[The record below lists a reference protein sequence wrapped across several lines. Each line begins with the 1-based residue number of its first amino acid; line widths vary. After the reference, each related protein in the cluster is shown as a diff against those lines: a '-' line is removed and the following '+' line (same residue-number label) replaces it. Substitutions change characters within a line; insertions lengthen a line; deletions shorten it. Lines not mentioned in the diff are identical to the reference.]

1 MAAPV
6 RFALL
11 FAGSVLAFGVPAKG
25 QVPDE
30 IREKLLAIG
39 FGDSLEPSMAI
50 YEPLLLA
57 AAPKGDL
64 VIEKDVRY
72 GEHERNLL
80 DLYRPGG
87 IEGAAVLVYVHGGG
101 YRTGDRDLNPL
112 VYANVPTYFGR
123 HGLLAMSVT
132 YRLAPQANWPSGAE
146 DMRALVAWV
155 RENARRLGGDP
166 DRVYLMGH
174 SAGAT
179 HVATYA
185 FDARFQEAEG
195 HGLAGIVL
203 VSGRYRL
210 RSDPDDPSL
219 DSIREYFGG
228 DPAKYESRSAISHV
242 PGSEVPALL
251 VVAEYDQR
259 NLVETT
265 GELFVALCRRD
276 DGRCPRFLQLRHHNH
291 LSEVFHIN
299 TGDEILGRE
308 ILEFVEAGAAR
319 QRERARAR

>member
-1 MAAPV
+1 MSAAC
-6 RFALL
+6 RFGSL
-11 FAGSVLAFGVPAKG
+11 FTCAIFCFPLAAKS
-25 QVPDE
+25 QVPDDVLK
-30 IREKLLAIG
+30 KLLEIG
-39 FGDSLEPSMAI
+39 FGSSLEPSMAI
-50 YEPLLLA
+50 YEPLLA

-64 VIEKDVRY
+64 VIEKDLRY
-72 GEHERNLL
+72 GENERNLL
-80 DLYRPGG
+80 DLYRPRG

-112 VYANVPTYFGR
+112 VYANIPTYFAR
-123 HGLLAMSVT
+123 HGLLAMSAT
-132 YRLAPQANWPSGAE
+132 YRLAPEAGWPSGAE
-146 DMRALVAWV
+146 DMHALVAWV
-155 RENARRLGGDP
+155 RSNARAHGGDP
-166 DRVYLMGH
+166 DRIFLMGH

-179 HVATYA
+179 HAASYA
-185 FDARFQEAEG
+185 FDARFQPPEG

-210 RSDPDDPSL
+210 RWDQDDPSL
-219 DSIREYFGG
+219 ESIREYFGN
-228 DPAKYESRSAISHV
+228 DPAQYESRSAITHV

-265 GELFVALCRRD
+265 GELFVALCERD

-291 LSEVFHIN
+291 LSEVIHIN

-308 ILEFVEAGAAR
+308 ILDFIQEGARR
-319 QRERARAR
+319 QLENARAR

>member
-1 MAAPV
+1 MAA
-6 RFALL
+6 ALRLGIL
-11 FAGSVLAFGVPAKG
+11 FAGSILACGPAEG

-39 FGDSLEPSMAI
+39 FGDSLEPSMEI
-50 YEPLLLA
+50 YEPLLA

-72 GEHERNLL
+72 GEHERNLV
-80 DLYRPGG
+80 DTYRPRGVAG
-87 IEGAAVLVYVHGGG
+87 AVLVYVHGGG
-101 YRTGDRDLNPL
+101 YRTGDRDLNAL
-112 VYANVPTYFGR
+112 VYANVPTYFAR
-123 HGLLAMSVT
+123 HGLLAMSAT
-132 YRLAPQANWPSGAE
+132 YRLAPQATWPSGAE

-155 RENARRLGGDP
+155 RENARGLGGDP
-166 DRVYLMGH
+166 ERIFLMGH

-185 FDARFQEAEG
+185 FDARFQPPEG

-228 DPAKYESRSAISHV
+228 DPAQYESRSAISHV
-242 PGSEVPALL
+242 RGSEVPALL

-276 DGRCPRFLQLRHHNH
+276 DGRCPRFPQLRHHNH
-291 LSEVFHIN
+291 LSEVFHVN
-299 TGDEILGRE
+299 TGDELLARE
-308 ILEFVEAGAAR
+308 IPDFVSEGAGR
-319 QRERARAR
+319 QRDRSRAR

>member
-1 MAAPV
+1 MAV
-6 RFALL
+6 
-11 FAGSVLAFGVPAKG
+11 
-25 QVPDE
+25 
-30 IREKLLAIG
+30 
-39 FGDSLEPSMAI
+39 
-50 YEPLLLA
+50 YEPLLA

-64 VIEKDVRY
+64 VIEKGLRY
-72 GEHERNLL
+72 GEHERNLV
-80 DLYRPGG
+80 DLYRPRPM
-87 IEGAAVLVYVHGGG
+87 ERAPVLVYVHGGG

-112 VYANVPTYFGR
+112 VYANIPTYFAR
-123 HGLLAMSVT
+123 HGLLAMSAT
-132 YRLAPQANWPSGAE
+132 YRLAPQATWPSGAE
-146 DMRALVAWV
+146 DMGALVAWV
-155 RENARRLGGDP
+155 RENAVRLGGDP
-166 DRVYLMGH
+166 DRVFLMGH

-185 FDARFQEAEG
+185 FDPRFQPPDG

-219 DSIREYFGG
+219 ESIREYFGV
-228 DPAKYESRSAISHV
+228 DAAQYESRSSITHV

-299 TGDEILGRE
+299 TGDELLGRE
-308 ILEFVEAGAAR
+308 ILDFVEEGAAR
-319 QRERARAR
+319 QRERSRAR

>member
-1 MAAPV
+1 MGALSPFRVLIACGIVCAP
-6 RFALL
+6 LT
-11 FAGSVLAFGVPAKG
+11 AKA
-25 QVPDE
+25 QVPEDV
-30 IREKLLAIG
+30 RRKLLEIG
-39 FGDSLEPSMAI
+39 FGSSLEPSMAI
-50 YEPLLLA
+50 YEPLLE

-64 VIEKDVRY
+64 VIEKNVRY

-80 DLYRPGG
+80 DIYRPRG
-87 IEGAAVLVYVHGGG
+87 IERAPVLVYVHGGG
-101 YRTGDRDLNPL
+101 YRSGDRDLNPL
-112 VYANVPTYFGR
+112 VYANIPTYFAR
-123 HGLLAMSVT
+123 HGLLAMSAT
-132 YRLAPQANWPSGAE
+132 YRLAPQASWPSGAE
-146 DMRALVAWV
+146 DMGALVAWV
-155 RENARRLGGDP
+155 RQNAAGLGGDP
-166 DRVYLMGH
+166 ERVFLVGH

-185 FDARFQEAEG
+185 FDARFQPPEG

-210 RSDPDDPSL
+210 RWDPDDPSL
-219 DSIREYFGG
+219 DSIREYFGSE
-228 DPAKYESRSAISHV
+228 PAQYESRSAITHV

-291 LSEVFHIN
+291 LSEVIHIN
-299 TGDEILGRE
+299 TGDELLGRE
-308 ILEFVEAGAAR
+308 ILDFVEGGAAR
-319 QRERARAR
+319 QRAQARAR

>member
-1 MAAPV
+1 MSAAS
-6 RFALL
+6 RFGSL
-11 FAGSVLAFGVPAKG
+11 FTCAIFCFPLAAKS
-25 QVPDE
+25 QVPDDV
-30 IREKLLAIG
+30 RKKLLEIG
-39 FGDSLEPSMAI
+39 FGSSLEPSMAI
-50 YEPLLLA
+50 YEPLLA

-64 VIEKDVRY
+64 VIEKDLRY
-72 GEHERNLL
+72 GENERNLL
-80 DLYRPGG
+80 DLYRPRG

-112 VYANVPTYFGR
+112 VYANIPTYFAR
-123 HGLLAMSVT
+123 HGLLAMSAT
-132 YRLAPQANWPSGAE
+132 YRLAPEAGWPSGAE
-146 DMRALVAWV
+146 DMHALVAWV
-155 RENARRLGGDP
+155 RSNARAHGGDP
-166 DRVYLMGH
+166 DRIFLMGH

-179 HVATYA
+179 HAASYA
-185 FDARFQEAEG
+185 FDARFQPPEG

-210 RSDPDDPSL
+210 RWDPDDPSL
-219 DSIREYFGG
+219 DSIREYFGN
-228 DPAKYESRSAISHV
+228 DPAQYESRSAIPHV

-265 GELFVALCRRD
+265 GELFVALCERD

-291 LSEVFHIN
+291 LSEVIHIN

-308 ILEFVEAGAAR
+308 ILDFIQEGARR
-319 QRERARAR
+319 QLENARAR

>member
-1 MAAPV
+1 MNAPF
-6 RFALL
+6 RFRVLFILVLL
-11 FAGSVLAFGVPAKG
+11 LSFLTAEA
-25 QVPDE
+25 QVPE
-30 IREKLLAIG
+30 NVRRKLHAIG
-39 FGDSLEPSMAI
+39 FGPSLEPSMRI
-50 YEPLLLA
+50 YEPLLA

-64 VIEKDVRY
+64 VIEKSVRY
-72 GEHERNLL
+72 GEHERNLV
-80 DLYRPGG
+80 DIYRPRGV
-87 IEGAAVLVYVHGGG
+87 EGAPVLVYVHGGG
-101 YRTGDRDLNPL
+101 YRTGDRDLNPF
-112 VYANVPTYFGR
+112 VYANVPTYFAR
-123 HGLLAMSVT
+123 HGLLAMSAT
-132 YRLAPQANWPSGAE
+132 YRLAPQASWPSGGE
-146 DMRALVAWV
+146 DMRSLVAWV

-166 DRVYLMGH
+166 DRVFLMGH

-185 FDARFQEAEG
+185 FDARFQPPDG

-219 DSIREYFGG
+219 DSIREYFGS
-228 DPAKYESRSAISHV
+228 DPAEYESRSAITHV
-242 PGSEVPALL
+242 SGSEVPALL
-251 VVAEYDQR
+251 VIAEYDQR

-299 TGDEILGRE
+299 TEDELLGGEILD
-308 ILEFVEAGAAR
+308 FVEQGAAR